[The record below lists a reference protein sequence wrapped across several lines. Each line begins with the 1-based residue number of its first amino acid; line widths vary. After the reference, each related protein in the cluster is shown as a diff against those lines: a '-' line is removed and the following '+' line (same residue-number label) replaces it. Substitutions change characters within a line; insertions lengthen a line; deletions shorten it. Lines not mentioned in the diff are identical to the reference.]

1 MNITDHLLPRYLD
14 LISLEKIVPAL
25 SSVLMLGLA
34 SKQSNLHI
42 MKDDKEIEKD
52 FRIARYV
59 YICVYIAIIIA
70 LILYI

>member
-14 LISLEKIVPAL
+14 LISLEKMVPAL
-25 SSVLMLGLA
+25 SSVLVLGLA

>member
-25 SSVLMLGLA
+25 SSVLVLGLA

>member
-25 SSVLMLGLA
+25 SSVLVLGLA

-59 YICVYIAIIIA
+59 YICVYIVIIIA
-70 LILYI
+70 LIIYI

>member
-1 MNITDHLLPRYLD
+1 MNIADHLLPRCLD
-14 LISLEKIVPAL
+14 SISLEKMVPAL
-25 SSVLMLGLA
+25 SSVLVLGLA
-34 SKQSNLHI
+34 SKQSNLNI

-70 LILYI
+70 LIIYI